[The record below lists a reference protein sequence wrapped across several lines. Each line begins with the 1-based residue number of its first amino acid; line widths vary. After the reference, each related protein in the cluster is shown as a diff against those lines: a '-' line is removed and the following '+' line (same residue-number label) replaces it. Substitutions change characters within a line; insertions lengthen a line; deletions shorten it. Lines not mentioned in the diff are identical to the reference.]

1 MYPDVDVVI
10 PTLNSE
16 KLLDKC
22 LKGIR
27 SQNYGGRINIIIM
40 DGGST
45 DNTIDIAKRYDCE
58 IHIFKGMFSTGL
70 TGARNQALKYCNGQ
84 LYWQIDSDN
93 IILDPNVLTKLVEPF
108 LKIED
113 CQIVI
118 PMIGILNEQSGID
131 KWFAKYEEYR
141 IKEMCKGGTNI
152 GNWVIIDDMSYGIT
166 NASLIRRS
174 LIEKVGG
181 YDSDV
186 RVLKRARNK
195 KLSKGV
201 VVKDAYYYH
210 FTGENPIKWL
220 KKLIKRIRFFS
231 KFTDEQLMSYFV
243 QESYDHSYQKDEINS
258 SLLFIKYS
266 FKMLKEKEP
275 YFFYGFIILFLYLIV
290 LIGHPKDFINTYRR
304 FL

>member
-16 KLLDKC
+16 KLLDRC

-27 SQNYGGRINIIIM
+27 SQNYEGRINIIIM

-45 DNTIDIAKRYDCE
+45 DNTIEIAKRYDCE
-58 IHIFKGMFSTGL
+58 IHIFKGMYSNGL

-201 VVKDAYYYH
+201 VVKDVYYYH
-210 FTGENPIKWL
+210 LTGENPIKWL

-231 KFTDEQLMSYFV
+231 KLTDYELMSYFV

-258 SLLFIKYS
+258 SLLYIKYS
-266 FKMLKEKEP
+266 FRMLKEKRP
-275 YFFYGFIILFLYLIV
+275 YFFYGFIILFLYLIF
-290 LIGHPKDFINTYRR
+290 LIGYTKDFINLYRR
-304 FL
+304 LL